1 MSTSVF
7 RVYPLSPYDPR
18 VAAAPTLGTM
28 KIPTGTTLYVPMP
41 TGLNGAGVDI
51 QWKDAISAA
60 TITAEQTNSPETEV
74 SDVAAGDGS
83 TWAQNTVVTAQITN
97 PNATAIGSSK
107 FRAKDLPC
115 ARNRLKI
122 VTTANS
128 IIEIYVVPRD
138 V

>member
-1 MSTSVF
+1 MSTSIF
-7 RVYPLSPYDPR
+7 RVFPLPNTDTR
-18 VAAAPTLGTM
+18 VATTPSLGRGV
-28 KIPTGTTLYVPMP
+28 IPNTTTLYVPVP

-60 TITAEQTNSPETEV
+60 TITFEQTNTPQVDV
-74 SDVAAGDGS
+74 SDTVAGDGS
-83 TWAQNTVVTAQITN
+83 QWATNAVVTALITN

-122 VTTANS
+122 VTTA
-128 IIEIYVVPRD
+128 ICTLEIDIHPKD
-138 V
+138 I